1 MQSMCYDIKALQSE
15 LKCILLQFSPIP
27 FVGGGCSLIN
37 SINQGDTTGIVID
50 TVFLGIDLLTFGL
63 GGKVTDAA
71 KGVSNLAKSVQN
83 G

>member
-1 MQSMCYDIKALQSE
+1 M
-15 LKCILLQFSPIP
+15 KCIFLLFSPVP
-27 FVGGGCSLIN
+27 LVGGGCSLIN
-37 SINQGDTTGIVID
+37 SIYQGDTTGIVID

-71 KGVSNLAKSVQN
+71 KGVSNLAKSVQK